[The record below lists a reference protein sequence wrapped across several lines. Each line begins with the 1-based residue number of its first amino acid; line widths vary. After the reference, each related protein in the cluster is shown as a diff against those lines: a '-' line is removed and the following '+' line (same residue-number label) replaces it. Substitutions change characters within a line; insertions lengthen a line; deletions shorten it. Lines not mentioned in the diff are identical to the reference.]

1 MFRKCQKIV
10 DLVLTYDIVLQ
21 YNLCKLKGADKMA
34 EKKEVIQVRV
44 SPDEKKTIQK
54 LADEAHLSMSS
65 YVRSQLLSA
74 NVNKS

>member
-1 MFRKCQKIV
+1 
-10 DLVLTYDIVLQ
+10 
-21 YNLCKLKGADKMA
+21 MA

-65 YVRSQLLSA
+65 YVRNQLLSA
-74 NVNKS
+74 KLVK